1 MPHMRETASV
11 ANVCQ
16 SLKEKNCLPVEWE
29 SLFIDTEGLCALRYY
44 IELMNESTKC

>member
-1 MPHMRETASV
+1 
-11 ANVCQ
+11 
-16 SLKEKNCLPVEWE
+16 LPVEWE